1 MLSKEVNE
9 MTLAL
14 MNQEKARF
22 NQMMIDA
29 MHEKDEKKYME
40 AMDGLCNVIEQNVL
54 EKAREIADTHDQQV
68 LASRGVRQLT
78 SKEKKYYEKLIEAF
92 RSDNPKQALTN
103 PELVMPETVVDSVFE
118 DLQTQ
123 HPLLSHLSFT
133 NTRGAI
139 KFLFSTNDFQKA
151 VWGKLCAEITEEIEA
166 SFTEIDM
173 TLMKLSAFIPV
184 CEAMLDLGP
193 VWLDSYV
200 RQILY
205 EALANGLEDGIIN
218 NLNTTTGPVGMIA
231 DMTTGS
237 GGVGTATFTAKTATS
252 ITDLQPAT
260 LGAQLAKLAVDAAGK
275 ARAIR
280 DVILIVNPTDYLTKV
295 FPATTVMGGDGTY
308 RNDVLAYPM
317 TVIQSAA
324 VASGKAVLGLGYK
337 YFMGIGMDSRAGR
350 IEYSDEFKWLDDE
363 RVYKIKLY
371 ANGMPMD
378 NNAFQYLDISG
389 LKPAAVRVTIE
400 NDEAITT
407 TVEGTVTTQAAS

>member
-1 MLSKEVNE
+1 

-193 VWLDSYV
+193 EWLDSYV

>member
-1 MLSKEVNE
+1 

-14 MNQEKARF
+14 INNDRAKL

-29 MHEKDEKKYME
+29 MHEQNADKYTEAFNGICELIEKD
-40 AMDGLCNVIEQNVL
+40 VL
-54 EKAREIADTHDQQV
+54 EKAQELAGAHDQQV

-78 SKEKKYYEKLIEAF
+78 SKEKKYYEKLIDAF
-92 RSDNPKQALTN
+92 KSENPKQALTN
-103 PELVMPETVVDSVFE
+103 PEIVMPETVLDAVFD
-118 DLQTQ
+118 DLQTE
-123 HPLLSHLSFT
+123 HPLLSHISFT

-151 VWGKLCAEITEEIEA
+151 VWGKLCAEITKEIEA
-166 SFTEIDM
+166 SFSEIDM

-237 GGVGTATFTAKTATS
+237 GGVGAATFTAKTATP

-280 DVILIVNPTDYLTKV
+280 DVILIVNPTDYFTKV
-295 FPATTVMGGDGTY
+295 FPATTVMNGTGVY
-308 RNDVLAYPM
+308 VNNVLPYPM
-317 TVIQSAA
+317 TIIQSAA
-324 VASGKAVLGLGYK
+324 VATGKAVLGLGYK

-389 LKPAAVRVTIE
+389 LKPATVRVTIE
-400 NDEAITT
+400 NEEPITT
-407 TVEGTVTTQAAS
+407 TVEGTVNTQAAA

>member
-1 MLSKEVNE
+1 MP
-9 MTLAL
+9 LAL
-14 MNQEKARF
+14 MNNDRAKL

-29 MHEKDEKKYME
+29 MHEQNADKYTEAFNGICELIEKD
-40 AMDGLCNVIEQNVL
+40 VL
-54 EKAREIADTHDQQV
+54 EKAQELAGVHDQQV

-92 RSDNPKQALTN
+92 KSENPKQALTD
-103 PELVMPETVVDSVFE
+103 PEIVMPETVLDAVFD

-123 HPLLSHLSFT
+123 HPLLSHISFT

-166 SFTEIDM
+166 SFSEIDM

-231 DMTTGS
+231 NMTTGS
-237 GGVGTATFTAKTATS
+237 GGVGAATFTAKTATP

-275 ARAIR
+275 SRAIR
-280 DVILIVNPTDYLTKV
+280 DVILIVNPTDYFTKV
-295 FPATTVMGGDGTY
+295 FPATTVMNGAGVY
-308 RNDVLAYPM
+308 VNNVLPYPM
-317 TVIQSAA
+317 TIIQSAA
-324 VASGKAVLGLGYK
+324 VATGKAVLGLGYK

-389 LKPAAVRVTIE
+389 LKPATVRVTIE
-400 NDEAITT
+400 NEEPITT
-407 TVEGTVTTQAAS
+407 TVEGTVTTQAAA

>member
-1 MLSKEVNE
+1 MS
-9 MTLAL
+9 LAL
-14 MNQEKARF
+14 MNNDRAKL

-29 MHEKDEKKYME
+29 MHEQNADKYTEAFNGICELIEKD
-40 AMDGLCNVIEQNVL
+40 VL
-54 EKAREIADTHDQQV
+54 EKAQELAGVHDQQV

-92 RSDNPKQALTN
+92 KSENPKQALTN
-103 PELVMPETVVDSVFE
+103 PEIVMPETVLDAVFD
-118 DLQTQ
+118 DLQTE

-151 VWGKLCAEITEEIEA
+151 VWGKLCAEITDEIAA
-166 SFTEIDM
+166 SFSEIDM

-231 DMTTGS
+231 NMTTGS
-237 GGVGTATFTAKTATS
+237 GGVGAATFNAKTATP
-252 ITDLQPAT
+252 ITDLKPAT

-275 ARAIR
+275 SRAIR
-280 DVILIVNPTDYLTKV
+280 DVILIVNPTDYFTKV
-295 FPATTVMGGDGTY
+295 FPATTVMNGAGVY
-308 RNDVLAYPM
+308 VNNVLPYPM
-317 TVIQSAA
+317 TIIQSAA

-363 RVYKIKLY
+363 RVYKIKMY

-400 NDEAITT
+400 NEEPITT
-407 TVEGTVTTQAAS
+407 TVEGTVTTQAAA

>member
-1 MLSKEVNE
+1 

-14 MNQEKARF
+14 INNDRAKL

-29 MHEKDEKKYME
+29 MHEQDADKYTEAFNGICELIEKD
-40 AMDGLCNVIEQNVL
+40 VL
-54 EKAREIADTHDQQV
+54 EKAQELAGVHDQQV

-78 SKEKKYYEKLIEAF
+78 SAEKKYYEKLIDAF
-92 RSDNPKQALTN
+92 KSDNPKQALTN
-103 PELVMPETVVDSVFE
+103 PEIVMPETVLDAVFD
-118 DLQTQ
+118 DLQTE

-139 KFLFSTNDFQKA
+139 KFLFSTNGFQKA
-151 VWGKLCAEITEEIEA
+151 VWGKLCAEITKEIEA
-166 SFTEIDM
+166 SFSEIDM

-218 NLNTTTGPVGMIA
+218 NLNTATGPVGMIA

-237 GGVGTATFTAKTATS
+237 GGVGAATFTAKTATP

-275 ARAIR
+275 SRAIR
-280 DVILIVNPTDYLTKV
+280 DVILIVNPTDYFTKV
-295 FPATTVMGGDGTY
+295 FPATTVMNGAGVY
-308 RNDVLAYPM
+308 VNNVLPYPM
-317 TVIQSAA
+317 TIIQSAA
-324 VASGKAVLGLGYK
+324 VATGKAVLGLGYK

-389 LKPAAVRVTIE
+389 LKPATVRVTIE
-400 NDEAITT
+400 NEEPITT
-407 TVEGTVTTQAAS
+407 TVEGTVTTQAAA

>member
-1 MLSKEVNE
+1 MS
-9 MTLAL
+9 LAL
-14 MNQEKARF
+14 LNNDRAKL

-29 MHEKDEKKYME
+29 MHEQDADKYTKAFNGICELIEKD
-40 AMDGLCNVIEQNVL
+40 VL
-54 EKAREIADTHDQQV
+54 EKAQELAGVHDQQV

-78 SKEKKYYEKLIEAF
+78 SAEKKYYKKLIEAF
-92 RSDNPKQALTN
+92 KSENPKQALTN
-103 PELVMPETVVDSVFE
+103 PEIAMPETVLDAVFD
-118 DLQTQ
+118 DLQTE
-123 HPLLSHLSFT
+123 HPLLTHLSFT

-151 VWGKLCAEITEEIEA
+151 VWGKLCAEITKEIEA
-166 SFTEIDM
+166 SFSEIDM

-231 DMTTGS
+231 DITTGS
-237 GGVGTATFTAKTATS
+237 GGVGAATFTAKTATP

-275 ARAIR
+275 SRAIR
-280 DVILIVNPTDYLTKV
+280 DVILIVNPADYFTKV
-295 FPATTVMGGDGTY
+295 FPATTVMNGAGVY
-308 RNDVLAYPM
+308 VNNVLPYPM
-317 TVIQSAA
+317 TIIQSAA
-324 VASGKAVLGLGYK
+324 VATGKAVLGLGYK

-389 LKPAAVRVTIE
+389 LKPATVRVTIE
-400 NDEAITT
+400 NEEPITT
-407 TVEGTVTTQAAS
+407 TVEGTVTTQAAA

>member
-1 MLSKEVNE
+1 

-14 MNQEKARF
+14 MNNDRAKL

-29 MHEKDEKKYME
+29 MHEQNADKYTEAFNGICELIEKD
-40 AMDGLCNVIEQNVL
+40 VL
-54 EKAREIADTHDQQV
+54 EKAQELAGVHDQQV

-78 SKEKKYYEKLIEAF
+78 SKEKKYYKKLIEAF
-92 RSDNPKQALTN
+92 KSENPKQALTD
-103 PELVMPETVVDSVFE
+103 PEIVMPETVLDAVFD
-118 DLQTQ
+118 DLQTE
-123 HPLLSHLSFT
+123 HPLLSHISFT

-139 KFLFSTNDFQKA
+139 KFLFSKNDFQKA

-166 SFTEIDM
+166 SFSEIDM

-193 VWLDSYV
+193 LWLDSYV

-231 DMTTGS
+231 NMTTGS
-237 GGVGTATFTAKTATS
+237 GGVGAATFTAKTATP

-275 ARAIR
+275 SRAIR
-280 DVILIVNPTDYLTKV
+280 DVILIVNPTDYFTKV
-295 FPATTVMGGDGTY
+295 FPATTVMNGAGVY
-308 RNDVLAYPM
+308 VNNVLPYPM
-317 TVIQSAA
+317 TIIQSAA
-324 VASGKAVLGLGYK
+324 VATGKAVLGLGYK

-389 LKPAAVRVTIE
+389 LKPAIVRVTIE
-400 NDEAITT
+400 NEEPITT
-407 TVEGTVTTQAAS
+407 TVEGTVTTQAAA

>member
-1 MLSKEVNE
+1 

-14 MNQEKARF
+14 INNDRAKL

-29 MHEKDEKKYME
+29 MHEQNADKYTEAFNGICELIKKD
-40 AMDGLCNVIEQNVL
+40 VL
-54 EKAREIADTHDQQV
+54 EKAQELAGVHDQQV

-78 SKEKKYYEKLIEAF
+78 SKEKKYYEKLIDAF
-92 RSDNPKQALTN
+92 KSENPKQALTN
-103 PELVMPETVVDSVFE
+103 PEIVMPETVLDAVFD
-118 DLQTQ
+118 DLQTE
-123 HPLLSHLSFT
+123 HPLLSHISFT

-139 KFLFSTNDFQKA
+139 KFLFSKNDFQKA

-166 SFTEIDM
+166 SFSEIDM

-205 EALANGLEDGIIN
+205 EALANGLEDGTIN

-231 DMTTGS
+231 DMATGS
-237 GGVGTATFTAKTATS
+237 GGVGAATFTAKTATP

-280 DVILIVNPTDYLTKV
+280 DVILIVNPTDYFTKV
-295 FPATTVMGGDGTY
+295 FPATTVMNGAGVY
-308 RNDVLAYPM
+308 VNNVLPYPM
-317 TVIQSAA
+317 TIIQSAA
-324 VASGKAVLGLGYK
+324 VAAGKAVLGLGYK

-400 NDEAITT
+400 NEDPITT
-407 TVEGTVTTQAAS
+407 TVEGTVTTQAAA

>member
-1 MLSKEVNE
+1 

-14 MNQEKARF
+14 INNDRAKL

-29 MHEKDEKKYME
+29 MHEQNADKYTEAFNGICELIEKD
-40 AMDGLCNVIEQNVL
+40 VL
-54 EKAREIADTHDQQV
+54 EKAQELAGVHDQQV

-78 SKEKKYYEKLIEAF
+78 STEKKYYEKLIDAF
-92 RSDNPKQALTN
+92 KSENPKQALTN
-103 PELVMPETVVDSVFE
+103 PEIVMPETVLDAVFD
-118 DLQTQ
+118 DLQTE

-166 SFTEIDM
+166 SFSEIDM

-231 DMTTGS
+231 NMTTGS
-237 GGVGTATFTAKTATS
+237 GGVGAATFTAKTATP
-252 ITDLQPAT
+252 ITDLKPAT

-275 ARAIR
+275 SRAIR
-280 DVILIVNPTDYLTKV
+280 DVILIVNPTDYFTKV
-295 FPATTVMGGDGTY
+295 FPATTVMNGAGVY
-308 RNDVLAYPM
+308 VNNVLPYPM
-317 TVIQSAA
+317 TIIQSAA
-324 VASGKAVLGLGYK
+324 VATGKAVLGLGYK

-389 LKPAAVRVTIE
+389 LKPATVRVTIE
-400 NDEAITT
+400 NEEPITT
-407 TVEGTVTTQAAS
+407 TVEGTVTTQAAA

>member
-1 MLSKEVNE
+1 

-14 MNQEKARF
+14 LNNDRAKL

-29 MHEKDEKKYME
+29 MHEQNADKYTEAFNGICELIEKD
-40 AMDGLCNVIEQNVL
+40 VL
-54 EKAREIADTHDQQV
+54 EKAQELAGVHDQQV
-68 LASRGVRQLT
+68 LASRGIRQLT
-78 SKEKKYYEKLIEAF
+78 SAEKKYYEKLSDAF
-92 RSDNPKQALTN
+92 KSENPKQALTN
-103 PELVMPETVVDSVFE
+103 PEIDMPETVLDAVFD
-118 DLQTQ
+118 DLQTE

-139 KFLFSTNDFQKA
+139 KFLFSKNDFQKA

-166 SFTEIDM
+166 SFSEIDM

-231 DMTTGS
+231 NMTTGS
-237 GGVGTATFTAKTATS
+237 GGVGAATFTAKTATP

-280 DVILIVNPTDYLTKV
+280 DVILIVNPADYFTKV
-295 FPATTVMGGDGTY
+295 FPATTVMNGAGVY
-308 RNDVLAYPM
+308 VNNVLPYPM
-317 TVIQSAA
+317 TIIQSAA
-324 VASGKAVLGLGYK
+324 VATGKAVLGLGYK

-389 LKPAAVRVTIE
+389 LKPATVRVTIE
-400 NDEAITT
+400 NEEPITT
-407 TVEGTVTTQAAS
+407 TVEGTVTTQAAA

>member
-1 MLSKEVNE
+1 

-14 MNQEKARF
+14 INNDRAKL

-29 MHEKDEKKYME
+29 MHEQNADKYTEAFNGICELIEKD
-40 AMDGLCNVIEQNVL
+40 VL
-54 EKAREIADTHDQQV
+54 EKAQELAGVHDQQV

-78 SKEKKYYEKLIEAF
+78 SKEKKYYEKLIDAF
-92 RSDNPKQALTN
+92 KSENPKQALTN
-103 PELVMPETVVDSVFE
+103 PEIVMPETVLDAVFD
-118 DLQTQ
+118 DLQTE
-123 HPLLSHLSFT
+123 HPLLSHISFT

-139 KFLFSTNDFQKA
+139 KFLFSKNDFQKA

-166 SFTEIDM
+166 SFSEIDM

-231 DMTTGS
+231 NMTTGS
-237 GGVGTATFTAKTATS
+237 GGVGAATFTAKTATP

-275 ARAIR
+275 SRAIR
-280 DVILIVNPTDYLTKV
+280 DVILIVNPTDYFTKV
-295 FPATTVMGGDGTY
+295 FPATTVMNGAGVY
-308 RNDVLAYPM
+308 VNNVLPYPM
-317 TVIQSAA
+317 TIIQSAA
-324 VASGKAVLGLGYK
+324 VATGKAVLGLGYK

-389 LKPAAVRVTIE
+389 LKPATVRVTIE
-400 NDEAITT
+400 NEEPITT
-407 TVEGTVTTQAAS
+407 TVEGTVTTQAAA

>member
-1 MLSKEVNE
+1 

-14 MNQEKARF
+14 INNDRAKL

-29 MHEKDEKKYME
+29 MHEQNADKYTEAFNGICELIEKD
-40 AMDGLCNVIEQNVL
+40 VL
-54 EKAREIADTHDQQV
+54 EKAQELAGVHDQQV

-78 SKEKKYYEKLIEAF
+78 SKEKKYYEKLIDAF
-92 RSDNPKQALTN
+92 KSENPKQALTD
-103 PELVMPETVVDSVFE
+103 PEIVMPETVLDAVFD
-118 DLQTQ
+118 DLQTE

-139 KFLFSTNDFQKA
+139 KFLFSKNDFQKA

-166 SFTEIDM
+166 SFSEIDM

-231 DMTTGS
+231 NMTTGS
-237 GGVGTATFTAKTATS
+237 GGVGAATFTAKTATP

-280 DVILIVNPTDYLTKV
+280 DVILIVNPTDYFTKV
-295 FPATTVMGGDGTY
+295 FPATTVMNGAGVY
-308 RNDVLAYPM
+308 VNNVLPYPM
-317 TVIQSAA
+317 TIIQSAA
-324 VASGKAVLGLGYK
+324 VATGKAVLGLGYK

-389 LKPAAVRVTIE
+389 LKPATVRVTIE
-400 NDEAITT
+400 NEEPITT
-407 TVEGTVTTQAAS
+407 TVEGTVTTQAAA

>member
-1 MLSKEVNE
+1 

-14 MNQEKARF
+14 INNDRAKL

-29 MHEKDEKKYME
+29 MHEQNADKYTEAFNGICELIEKD
-40 AMDGLCNVIEQNVL
+40 VL
-54 EKAREIADTHDQQV
+54 EKAQELAGVHDQQV

-92 RSDNPKQALTN
+92 KSENPKQALTN
-103 PELVMPETVVDSVFE
+103 PEIVMPETVLDAVFD
-118 DLQTQ
+118 DLQTE

-151 VWGKLCAEITEEIEA
+151 VWGKLCAEITKEIEA
-166 SFTEIDM
+166 SFSEIDM

-237 GGVGTATFTAKTATS
+237 GGVGAATFTAKTATP

-280 DVILIVNPTDYLTKV
+280 DVILIVNPTDYFTKV
-295 FPATTVMGGDGTY
+295 FPATTVMNGAGVY
-308 RNDVLAYPM
+308 VNNVLPYPM
-317 TVIQSAA
+317 TIIQSAA
-324 VASGKAVLGLGYK
+324 VATGKAVLGLGYK

-389 LKPAAVRVTIE
+389 LKPATVRVTIE
-400 NDEAITT
+400 NEEPITT
-407 TVEGTVTTQAAS
+407 TVEGTVTTQAAA

>member
-1 MLSKEVNE
+1 

-14 MNQEKARF
+14 MNNDRAKL

-29 MHEKDEKKYME
+29 MHEQDADKYTEAFNGICELIEKD
-40 AMDGLCNVIEQNVL
+40 VL
-54 EKAREIADTHDQQV
+54 EKAQELAGVHDQQV

-78 SKEKKYYEKLIEAF
+78 SKEKKYYEKLIDAF
-92 RSDNPKQALTN
+92 KSENPKQALTN
-103 PELVMPETVVDSVFE
+103 PEIVMPETVLDAVFD
-118 DLQTQ
+118 DLQTE

-151 VWGKLCAEITEEIEA
+151 VWGKLCSEITEEIEA
-166 SFTEIDM
+166 SFSEIDM

-237 GGVGTATFTAKTATS
+237 GGVGAATFTAKTATP

-280 DVILIVNPTDYLTKV
+280 DVILIVNPTDYFTKV
-295 FPATTVMGGDGTY
+295 FPATTVMNGAGVY
-308 RNDVLAYPM
+308 VNNVLPYPM
-317 TVIQSAA
+317 TIIQSAA
-324 VASGKAVLGLGYK
+324 VATGKAVLGLGYK

-389 LKPAAVRVTIE
+389 LKPATVRVTIE
-400 NDEAITT
+400 NEEPITT
-407 TVEGTVTTQAAS
+407 TVEGTVTTQAAA

>member
-1 MLSKEVNE
+1 MP
-9 MTLAL
+9 LAL
-14 MNQEKARF
+14 MNNDRAKL

-29 MHEKDEKKYME
+29 MHEQNADKYTEAFNGICELIEKD
-40 AMDGLCNVIEQNVL
+40 VL
-54 EKAREIADTHDQQV
+54 EKARELAGVQDQQV

-78 SKEKKYYEKLIEAF
+78 SKEKKYYEKLIDAF
-92 RSDNPKQALTN
+92 KSENPKQALTN
-103 PELVMPETVVDSVFE
+103 PEIVMPETVLDAVFD
-118 DLQTQ
+118 DLQTE

-166 SFTEIDM
+166 SFSEIDM

-237 GGVGTATFTAKTATS
+237 GGVGAATFTAKTATP

-280 DVILIVNPTDYLTKV
+280 DVILIVNPTDYFTKV
-295 FPATTVMGGDGTY
+295 FPATTVMNGTGVY
-308 RNDVLAYPM
+308 VNNVLPYPM
-317 TVIQSAA
+317 TIIQSAA
-324 VASGKAVLGLGYK
+324 VATGKAVLGLGYK

-389 LKPAAVRVTIE
+389 LKPATVRVTIE
-400 NDEAITT
+400 NEEPITT
-407 TVEGTVTTQAAS
+407 TVEGTVTTQAAA

>member
-1 MLSKEVNE
+1 MP
-9 MTLAL
+9 LAL
-14 MNQEKARF
+14 MNNDRAKL

-29 MHEKDEKKYME
+29 MHEQNADKYTEAFNGICELIEKD
-40 AMDGLCNVIEQNVL
+40 VL
-54 EKAREIADTHDQQV
+54 EKAQELAGVHDQQV

-78 SKEKKYYEKLIEAF
+78 SKENKYYEKLIEAF
-92 RSDNPKQALTN
+92 KSENPKQALTN
-103 PELVMPETVVDSVFE
+103 PEIVMPETVMDAVFD

-123 HPLLSHLSFT
+123 HPLLSHISFT

-166 SFTEIDM
+166 SFSEIDM

-237 GGVGTATFTAKTATS
+237 GGVGAATFTAKTATP

-275 ARAIR
+275 SRAIR
-280 DVILIVNPTDYLTKV
+280 DVILIVNPADYFTKV
-295 FPATTVMGGDGTY
+295 FPATTVMNGAGVY
-308 RNDVLAYPM
+308 VNNVLPYPM
-317 TVIQSAA
+317 TIIQSAA
-324 VASGKAVLGLGYK
+324 VATGKAVLGLGYK

-389 LKPAAVRVTIE
+389 LKPATVRVTIE
-400 NDEAITT
+400 NEEPITT
-407 TVEGTVTTQAAS
+407 TVEGTVTTQAAA

>member
-1 MLSKEVNE
+1 MP
-9 MTLAL
+9 LAL
-14 MNQEKARF
+14 MNNDRAKL

-29 MHEKDEKKYME
+29 MHEQNADKYTEAFNGICELIEKD
-40 AMDGLCNVIEQNVL
+40 VL
-54 EKAREIADTHDQQV
+54 EKAQELAGVHDQQV

-92 RSDNPKQALTN
+92 KSENPKQALTD
-103 PELVMPETVVDSVFE
+103 PEIVMPETVLDAVFD
-118 DLQTQ
+118 DLQTE

-151 VWGKLCAEITEEIEA
+151 VWGKLCAKITEEIEA
-166 SFTEIDM
+166 SFSEIDM
-173 TLMKLSAFIPV
+173 TLMKLSTFIPV

-231 DMTTGS
+231 NMTTGS
-237 GGVGTATFTAKTATS
+237 GGVGAATFTAKTATP

-275 ARAIR
+275 SRAIR
-280 DVILIVNPTDYLTKV
+280 DVILIVNPTDYFTKV
-295 FPATTVMGGDGTY
+295 FPATTVMNGAGVY
-308 RNDVLAYPM
+308 VNNVLPYPM
-317 TVIQSAA
+317 TIIQSAA
-324 VASGKAVLGLGYK
+324 VATGKAVLGLGYK
-337 YFMGIGMDSRAGR
+337 YFMGIGMDSRTGR

-389 LKPAAVRVTIE
+389 MKPATVRVTIE
-400 NDEAITT
+400 NEEPITT
-407 TVEGTVTTQAAS
+407 TVEGTVTTQAAA

>member
-1 MLSKEVNE
+1 

-14 MNQEKARF
+14 MNNDRAKL

-29 MHEKDEKKYME
+29 MHEQNADKYTEAFNGICELIEKD
-40 AMDGLCNVIEQNVL
+40 VL
-54 EKAREIADTHDQQV
+54 EKAQELAGVHDQQV

-78 SKEKKYYEKLIEAF
+78 SAEKKYYEKLIDAF
-92 RSDNPKQALTN
+92 KSDNPKQALTN
-103 PELVMPETVVDSVFE
+103 PEIVMPETVLDAVFD
-118 DLQTQ
+118 DLQTE

-151 VWGKLCAEITEEIEA
+151 VWGKLCAKITEEIEA
-166 SFTEIDM
+166 SFSEIDM

-205 EALANGLEDGIIN
+205 ETLANGLEDGIIN

-231 DMTTGS
+231 NMTTGS
-237 GGVGTATFTAKTATS
+237 GGVGAATFTAKTATP

-275 ARAIR
+275 SRAIR
-280 DVILIVNPTDYLTKV
+280 DVILIVNPTDYFTKV
-295 FPATTVMGGDGTY
+295 FPATTVMNGAGVY
-308 RNDVLAYPM
+308 VNNVLPYPM
-317 TVIQSAA
+317 TIIQSAA
-324 VASGKAVLGLGYK
+324 VATGKAVLGLGYK

-389 LKPAAVRVTIE
+389 LKPATVRVTIE
-400 NDEAITT
+400 NEEPITT
-407 TVEGTVTTQAAS
+407 TVEGTVTTQAAA

>member
-1 MLSKEVNE
+1 MP
-9 MTLAL
+9 LAL
-14 MNQEKARF
+14 MNNDRAKL

-29 MHEKDEKKYME
+29 MHEQNADKYTEAFNGICELIEKD
-40 AMDGLCNVIEQNVL
+40 VL
-54 EKAREIADTHDQQV
+54 EKARELAGVQDQQV

-78 SKEKKYYEKLIEAF
+78 SKEKKYYEKLIDAF
-92 RSDNPKQALTN
+92 KSENPKQALAN
-103 PELVMPETVVDSVFE
+103 PEIVMPETVLDAVFD
-118 DLQTQ
+118 DLQTE

-139 KFLFSTNDFQKA
+139 KFLFSKNDFQKA
-151 VWGKLCAEITEEIEA
+151 VWGKLCAEITKEIEA
-166 SFTEIDM
+166 SFSEIDM

-231 DMTTGS
+231 NMTTGS
-237 GGVGTATFTAKTATS
+237 GVVGATTFTAKTATP

-280 DVILIVNPTDYLTKV
+280 DVILIVNPTDYFTKV
-295 FPATTVMGGDGTY
+295 FPATTVMNGAGVY
-308 RNDVLAYPM
+308 VNNVLPYPM
-317 TVIQSAA
+317 TIIQSAA
-324 VASGKAVLGLGYK
+324 VATGKAVLGLGYK

-389 LKPAAVRVTIE
+389 LKPATVRVTIE
-400 NDEAITT
+400 NEDPITT
-407 TVEGTVTTQAAS
+407 TVEGTVTTQAAA